1 LGAERKLV
9 ELAKLHPFLKE
20 KGRLSFVTV
29 SRGGRANTRS
39 QLFKD
44 DTANEQKEHWN
55 SGEENFQKVISYRTT
70 NIFEQKYK

>member
-39 QLFKD
+39 LMLFKD

-55 SGEENFQKVISYRTT
+55 SGEENFQKAIRYRT
-70 NIFEQKYK
+70 NIFEQKHK